1 MNDVG
6 MQHPN
11 IYSDAA
17 SNAKKKKKDSLALI
31 IDFHEFFFFFCVVYV
46 VGMLLKD
53 SWRGGVCLCT
63 SLFSFYFCWRS
74 NIFCRIPIIYRSW
87 KLWRHHENLKLMSTC
102 FQLVCNS
109 WAIMAH
115 GWSRTR
121 SLISQRG
128 QQTDKGTDC
137 ITFQVTFQPRWR
149 VSSFDILIIG

>member
-17 SNAKKKKKDSLALI
+17 SNAKKIKSMALMI
-31 IDFHEFFFFFCVVYV
+31 EIHEICVCLCVVYV
-46 VGMLLKD
+46 GMLVKG
-53 SWRGGVCLCT
+53 SWRGGVCLYT
-63 SLFSFYFCWRS
+63 LHFFSFCFCWRS
-74 NIFCRIPIIYRSW
+74 NIVSRIPIIYRSW
-87 KLWRHHENLKLMSTC
+87 KLWRHHENLKMMSTC

-128 QQTDKGTDC
+128 QQTDKGPDC
-137 ITFQVTFQPRWR
+137 ITLQVTFQRRRR